1 MSIPRLD
8 LEQAVSE
15 IRAAIDAVAQI
26 ETVSTEDAWN
36 RVLAHSVT
44 APVSL
49 PPFASSAMD
58 GYAYHSARCDL
69 ALPLQLVGTTL
80 AGHPFSGAVAAQQ
93 CVRITTG
100 ALVPD
105 DTDTVVIQEEV
116 TLDGDRLTVVQ
127 APKPGDNIRAI
138 GHDVGSGQT
147 LIEAGVRLNAF
158 MLSWLAACG
167 IDQVQVRRKPRVAI
181 FSSGDELIKPG
192 SPLGPGQIYDS
203 NRLLLRA
210 LVRVLPVTVLDGG
223 RLADDPQAIRSAL
236 LDASHADLIITS
248 GGVSVGDADHLTNI
262 IRRDGVLNFWQLNV
276 KPGKP
281 LAFGRLGGAWYLGL
295 PGNPVSTAVT
305 FLLLA
310 KPAILA
316 LAGAQAETALTTT
329 ATLSKDIQHKPGR
342 EEFQRGYL
350 SSSAEITTVTP
361 TGDQSSNRLA
371 SFREANCLIRL
382 PKDWENAESG
392 KIVEVLPFH
401 GLL

>member
-15 IRAAIDAVAQI
+15 IRTAIDAVAKT
-26 ETVSTEDAWN
+26 ETVKTEDAWN
-36 RVLAHSVT
+36 RVLACSVT
-44 APVSL
+44 APLSL

-58 GYAYHSARCDL
+58 GYAYNSALYDQ
-69 ALPLQLVGTTL
+69 ALPLQLVGTAL
-80 AGHPFSGAVAAQQ
+80 AGHPFSGAVGSQQ

-100 ALVPD
+100 AMVPE
-105 DTDTVVIQEEV
+105 DTDTVVIQEQ
-116 TLDGDRLTVVQ
+116 TMLDDDRLTIAQ
-127 APKPGDNIRAI
+127 APNPGDNIRAI
-138 GHDVGSGQT
+138 GHDVGSGQP
-147 LIEAGVRLNAF
+147 LIEAGVRLNPF

-167 IDQVQVRRKPRVAI
+167 IDQVQVRRKPTVAI
-181 FSSGDELIKPG
+181 FSSGDELIQPG

-210 LVRVLPVTVLDGG
+210 LIRALPVTVLDGG
-223 RLADDPQAIRSAL
+223 RLADDPQVIRRAL
-236 LDASHADLIITS
+236 ADASSADLIITS
-248 GGVSVGDADHLTNI
+248 GGVSVGDADHLTEIVRN
-262 IRRDGVLNFWQLNV
+262 DGALNFWQLNV

-281 LAFGRLGGAWYLGL
+281 LAFGRLGDAWYLGL

-310 KPAILA
+310 QPAILA
-316 LAGAQAETALTTT
+316 LAGAQEEPVVTTT
-329 ATLSKDIQHKPGR
+329 ATLTKDIQHKSGR

-350 SSSAEITTVTP
+350 SSAAGITTVTP

-382 PKDWENAESG
+382 QKSWGNAESG
-392 KIVEVLPFH
+392 RIVEVLPFQ